1 MTIKKLVKFIAIGEI
16 HNEFIIDIN
25 GKSSANLV
33 GGPLIYTA
41 TAMKH
46 WGEIVGLVG
55 IVGENYLP
63 GFLKDLHERGLDTR
77 GIKCIPQD
85 LDLRTFYA
93 YGLKNDC
100 IRENPVAI
108 YSHLGLP
115 FPNEL
120 YGYAFDKEESR
131 LDKLHENSRTLFENI
146 PSEYQDAMAAHISP
160 LDLIG
165 QIQLSN
171 LLLKG
176 SVRTLTIQP
185 HPIFM
190 NPVFWEDFPVLVK
203 DSTAIITSEP
213 ELRALFRGRS
223 ADLWEMME
231 AVSHFGCKFVIVSRN
246 SKDFFI
252 FDATNSKRYR
262 IPRYPVRVSDPTGE
276 MDAFSGAFLSG
287 FQNTYDPI
295 EACIKGSATASMIVE
310 RTGAFAIDD
319 CLPGLD
325 RARMDFIRDMT
336 VQM

>member
-16 HNEFIIDIN
+16 HNEFIIDVN
-25 GKSSANLV
+25 GKPSSNLV
-33 GGPLIYTA
+33 GGPLVYSA
-41 TAMKH
+41 AAMKH

-55 IVGENYLP
+55 VVGNNFLP
-63 GFLKDLHERGLDTR
+63 GFLKDLQERGLDTR
-77 GIKCIPQD
+77 GIKCSPQD

-108 YSHLGLP
+108 YSYHGLP

-120 YGYAFDKEESR
+120 YGYAFDKEECR
-131 LDKLHENSRTLFENI
+131 LEKLHEISRTLLENL
-146 PSEYQDAMAAHISP
+146 PSEYQDALAAYISP
-160 LDLIG
+160 LDLTS
-165 QIQLSN
+165 QIQFSN

-190 NPVFWEDFPVLVK
+190 NPVFWEDIPVLVK
-203 DSTAIITSEP
+203 DATAIITSEP

-231 AVSHFGCKFVIVSRN
+231 AVAHFGCKFVIVSR
-246 SKDFFI
+246 SAKDFSL
-252 FDATNSKRYR
+252 FDATNNKKFR
-262 IPRYPVRVSDPTGE
+262 IPRYPVRVTDPTGE
-276 MDAFSGAFLSG
+276 MDSFAGAFLSG

-295 EACIKGSATASMIVE
+295 EACIKGSVTASIVVQ
-310 RTGAFAIDD
+310 RSGAFAIDD

-325 RARMDFIRDMT
+325 RARMDVIRDMT